1 MTSKFGFY
9 KVGIGNFKI
18 HLADIEENEKEIIS
32 LILKSKEEGVNILS
46 FGELSLTGYT
56 CQDLFLKRD
65 FVKKCYSAIIEI
77 TSSIPNNM
85 LVAVGAPAIQNNKLY
100 DCAFILT
107 KDKILGIVPKTY
119 LPNYNEFYEK
129 RWFSSAKDTTNDKIE
144 INDLLVDFGT
154 NLIFKNGDIK
164 VGVEI
169 CEDLWVINP
178 PSNDLALA
186 GANVIL
192 NLSASDEIVSKKE
205 YRKNLVMM
213 QSSKLYCVYIYGS
226 NGFGES
232 SQDLV
237 FSGHSLIY
245 QNGHFI
251 NESYDEK
258 GILCGLIDLDLIQ
271 NERLKYKSSFEDKPL
286 KEYKFIDYG
295 DSIEINLL
303 PSSYDAH
310 PFILKDYGDHQ
321 KRCHEIMDLQA
332 KGLAKRLDSIHISKV
347 VLGISGGLDSTLAL
361 LVALKA
367 FEMLDLDKKGIY
379 AITLPGFATS
389 TTTFKNAKKLI
400 SLCGVTYEKIDIK
413 KSVKLHLKDLK
424 HDEDNFDV
432 TYENAQARERTQIL
446 MDFANMHNA
455 IVVGT
460 GDLSELALGWC
471 TYNADHMSMYN
482 VNSGVPK
489 TLVKYLIEEFSIEN
503 KVYSKILKLIIDT
516 PISPELIPSKNKDD
530 IIQKTE
536 SIIGKYDLHDFF
548 LFNFFKNGFSKEKI
562 YTLAKIAFKDLD
574 KDYIKRTLDIFYKR
588 FFTQQYKRSCLP
600 DGVKIG
606 SVSLS
611 PRGDF
616 RMASDIDA
624 NNSFNK

>member
-1 MTSKFGFY
+1 MNSKFGFY
-9 KVGIGNFKI
+9 KVGVGNFKI
-18 HLADIEENEKEIIS
+18 HLANVEENEKEILS
-32 LILKSKEEGVNILS
+32 LILKAKEDGINILS

-56 CQDLFLKRD
+56 CQDLFLKHNFID
-65 FVKKCYSAIIEI
+65 DCYKSILEIIKN
-77 TSSIPNNM
+77 IPSNM
-85 LVAVGAPAIQNNKLY
+85 LVAIGAPAIQNDKLY

-129 RWFSSAKDTTNDKIE
+129 RWFSSAKESVSNKIE
-144 INDLLVDFGT
+144 IGNLSIDFGT
-154 NLIFKNGDIK
+154 NLIFKNGLMKI
-164 VGVEI
+164 GVEI

-192 NLSASDEIVSKKE
+192 NLSASNEIVAKKE

-213 QSSKLYCVYIYGS
+213 QSSKLYCAYIYGS

-245 QNGHFI
+245 QNGHLI

-258 GILCGLIDLDLIQ
+258 GLLSGLIDLDLIQ
-271 NERLKYKSSFEDKPL
+271 NERLRYKSSFEDKPL
-286 KEYKFIDYG
+286 KEYEYIGYG
-295 DSIEINLL
+295 DDNEFSLL
-303 PSSYDAH
+303 PSSYDAY
-310 PFILKDYGDHQ
+310 PFILKDSEGRQH
-321 KRCHEIMDLQA
+321 RCHEIIELQA
-332 KGLAKRLDSIHISKV
+332 KGLAQRLDSIHLNRV
-347 VLGISGGLDSTLAL
+347 VIGISGGLDSTLAL
-361 LVALKA
+361 LVTLKA
-367 FEMLDLDKKGIY
+367 FEMLGLEKKGIY
-379 AITLPGFATS
+379 TLTLPGFATS
-389 TTTFKNAKKLI
+389 NTTFNNAKKLI
-400 SLCGVTYEKIDIK
+400 SLCGATYEKIDIK
-413 KSVKLHLKDLK
+413 KSAKLHLKDLK
-424 HDEDNFDV
+424 HSEHEYDV

-446 MDFANMHNA
+446 MDYANMHQA

-482 VNSGVPK
+482 VNSSVPK
-489 TLVKYLIEEFSIEN
+489 TLVKYLIEEFALEN
-503 KVYSKILKLIIDT
+503 NSYFKVLKSIIDT
-516 PISPELIPSKNKDD
+516 PISPELIPSKKKGD
-530 IIQKTE
+530 IAQKTE
-536 SIIGKYDLHDFF
+536 LIIGKYDLHDFF
-548 LFNFFKNGFSKEKI
+548 LYNFFKNGFSKDKI
-562 YTLAKIAFKDLD
+562 FALAKIAFKELD
-574 KDYIKRTLDIFYKR
+574 EKYIKDTLNIFYKR
-588 FFTQQYKRSCLP
+588 FFAQQYKRSCLP

-616 RMASDIDA
+616 RMASDIDVD
-624 NNSFNK
+624 NSFNK